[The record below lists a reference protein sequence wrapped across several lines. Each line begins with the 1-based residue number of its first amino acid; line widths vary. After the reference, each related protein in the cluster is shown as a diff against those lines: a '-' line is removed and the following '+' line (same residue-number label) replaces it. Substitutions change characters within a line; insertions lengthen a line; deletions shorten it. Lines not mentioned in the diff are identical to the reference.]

1 MKQFVQLI
9 KVEFSR
15 IFSNNVLIAIFFG
28 APLLYGV
35 LFGYVYK
42 QAKVLDLP
50 IVLID
55 QDMSPISDKITDALH
70 DNETLKIVEFKAG
83 TENIAALMPSKGYA
97 AVITIPSNFEA
108 DLLQKR
114 YPEVRIDLNM
124 SNILN
129 ANFASKSIMK
139 VLGTINAG
147 IEIETLKKQGMHPA
161 QALKSYEPFKTNFN
175 KLYNSSGNYTLFM
188 MPGLM
193 GAIMQQIIFLG
204 LALVFARDFEDG
216 YFNTLIQKS
225 KWSSY
230 HVLLKMTPFVLL
242 TTIVWAAVAC
252 FVPYFNIEVDVF
264 TGPMLLLVVLLSL
277 AAMAIGMLFSI
288 AIPNQLKATELLM
301 VISTPAFVL
310 SGFTWPISAM
320 PLFIQNIAQIIP
332 LTHFLEGFKKI
343 AIYGGS
349 YSDIKQ
355 ELHSLFVIA
364 LIGFISIIVLLQM
377 KINIQEQKNTIK
389 TQN

>member
-15 IFSNNVLIAIFFG
+15 IFSNNVLMAIFFG
-28 APLLYGV
+28 APLLYGF

-55 QDMSPISDKITDALH
+55 QDMSPMSDKITDALH
-70 DNETLKIVEFKAG
+70 DNETLKIVELKAG
-83 TENIAALMPSKGYA
+83 TEDIASLMPSYGYA

-129 ANFASKSIMK
+129 ANFASKSILS
-139 VLGTINAG
+139 VLGTLKAG
-147 IEIETLKKQGMHPA
+147 IEIEALKKQGMHPK

-216 YFNTLIQKS
+216 YFKVLIQKS
-225 KWSSY
+225 NSVFY
-230 HVLLKMTPFVLL
+230 QVLLKLTPFIGLVI
-242 TTIVWAAVAC
+242 IVWAAVAC
-252 FVPYFNIEVDVF
+252 FIPYFNIEMDVF
-264 TGPMLLLVVLLSL
+264 NGPMLLLATLLSF

-310 SGFTWPISAM
+310 SGFTWPIAAM
-320 PLFIQNIAQIIP
+320 PEFIQVIAKIIP
-332 LTHFLEGFKKI
+332 LTHFLDGFKKI

-349 YSDIKQ
+349 YGNIQ
-355 ELHSLFVIA
+355 NEIQA
-364 LIGFISIIVLLQM
+364 LLIICFIGFASVLVLL
-377 KINIQEQKNTIK
+377 KIKIK
-389 TQN
+389 LQNKITK

>member
-1 MKQFVQLI
+1 MKQFIQLI

-15 IFSNNVLIAIFFG
+15 IFSNNVLLAIFFG

-55 QDMSPISDKITDALH
+55 QDMSPMSDKITDALH

-83 TENIAALMPSKGYA
+83 PEDITDLMPRHGYA
-97 AVITIPSNFEA
+97 AVITIPKNFEA

-114 YPEVRIDLNM
+114 YPEMRIDLNM

-129 ANFASKSIMK
+129 ANFASKSIMS
-139 VLGTINAG
+139 VLGTLKAG
-147 IEIETLKKQGMHPA
+147 IEIEGLKKQGMHPA

-175 KLYNSSGNYTLFM
+175 KLYNASGNYTIFM

-216 YFNTLIQKS
+216 YFNVLVQKS
-225 KWSSY
+225 RNPFY
-230 HVLLKMTPFVLL
+230 QVLLKLTPFIGL
-242 TTIVWAAVAC
+242 TFIVWAMVAC
-252 FVPYFNIEVDVF
+252 FIPYFNIDVDVF
-264 TGPMLLLVVLLSL
+264 NGPMLLLSILLSF
-277 AAMAIGMLFSI
+277 AAMAIGMLFSV

-310 SGFTWPISAM
+310 SGFTWPVSAM
-320 PLFIQNIAQIIP
+320 PTFVQNCAQIIP

-343 AIYGGS
+343 ALYGGN
-349 YSDIKQ
+349 YGDIQ
-355 ELHSLFVIA
+355 PELNSLLLITG
-364 LIGFISIIVLLQM
+364 IGFASILVLLQI
-377 KINIQEQKNTIK
+377 KITKQVKKHTEEITN
-389 TQN
+389 

>member
-1 MKQFVQLI
+1 MKQFVQLL

-15 IFSNNVLIAIFFG
+15 IFSNNVLMAIFFG
-28 APLLYGV
+28 APLLYGL

-55 QDMSPISDKITDALH
+55 QDMSPLSDKITDALH

-83 TENIAALMPSKGYA
+83 NEDIAALMPNHGYA

-108 DLLQKR
+108 DILQKR

-139 VLGTINAG
+139 VLGTLKAG
-147 IEIETLKKQGMHPA
+147 IEIEGLKKQGMHPK
-161 QALKSYEPFKTNFN
+161 QALKSFEPFKTNFN
-175 KLYNSSGNYTLFM
+175 KLYNAAGNYTIFM
-188 MPGLM
+188 MPGLI

-216 YFNTLIQKS
+216 YFKVLVQKS
-225 KWSSY
+225 SSVFY
-230 HVLLKMTPFVLL
+230 QVFLKMTPFIGL
-242 TTIVWAAVAC
+242 TFIVWVAVAC
-252 FVPYFNIEVDVF
+252 FIPYFNIDVDVF
-264 TGPMLLLVVLLSL
+264 NGPMLVLTVLLSL

-310 SGFTWPISAM
+310 SGFTWPVSAM
-320 PLFIQNIAQIIP
+320 PGFIQNIAQIIP

-343 AIYGGS
+343 ALYGGS
-349 YSDIKQ
+349 YGNILPEIQ
-355 ELHSLFVIA
+355 A
-364 LIGFISIIVLLQM
+364 LLLITTIGFVSILVLLKF
-377 KINIQEQKNTIK
+377 KIVKQLKNII
-389 TQN
+389 

>member
-1 MKQFVQLI
+1 MKQFVQLL

-15 IFSNNVLIAIFFG
+15 IFSNNVLMAIFFG

-55 QDMSPISDKITDALH
+55 EDMSPMSDKITDALH

-83 TENIAALMPSKGYA
+83 NEDIASLMPNHGYA

-108 DLLQKR
+108 DILQKR

-129 ANFASKSIMK
+129 ANFASKSIMS
-139 VLGTINAG
+139 VLGTLKAG
-147 IEIETLKKQGMHPA
+147 IEIEGLKKQGMHPK

-175 KLYNSSGNYTLFM
+175 KLYNSSGNYTIFM

-216 YFNTLIQKS
+216 YFKVLVQKS
-225 KWSSY
+225 NNVFY
-230 HVLLKMTPFVLL
+230 QLLLKLTPFIGL
-242 TTIVWAAVAC
+242 TIFVWAAVAC
-252 FVPYFNIEVDVF
+252 FIPYFNIDVDVF
-264 TGPMLLLVVLLSL
+264 NGPMLLLATLLSL
-277 AAMAIGMLFSI
+277 AAMAIGMLFSV

-310 SGFTWPISAM
+310 SGFTWPVSAM

-349 YSDIKQ
+349 YGNIQPEVK
-355 ELHSLFVIA
+355 SLFVIT
-364 LIGFISIIVLLQM
+364 LIGFTSILVLL
-377 KINIQEQKNTIK
+377 KIKIKIQVKRNNQEITN
-389 TQN
+389 